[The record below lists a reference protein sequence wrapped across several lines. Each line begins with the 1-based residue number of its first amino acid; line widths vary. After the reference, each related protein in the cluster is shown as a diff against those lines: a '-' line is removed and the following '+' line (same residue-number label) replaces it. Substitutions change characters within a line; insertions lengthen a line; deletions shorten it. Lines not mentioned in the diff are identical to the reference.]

1 MPAPRLFTII
11 PCAGSSTR
19 LGFDKILTPLKN
31 LSSLDL
37 VLLSL
42 KEAAKP
48 FKTIIPVAPGREEEF
63 IKKIHFPATII
74 QGGAC
79 RAQSI
84 KNALLEIEK
93 DNPKPNDL
101 ILIHDGARPFVE
113 SATIK
118 KTIAAALENGA
129 AISALPVKDTI
140 KEATKDCQFIAKTPP
155 RQLLFAATTPQ
166 IFSFEILE
174 KAYATKKDLSSF
186 TDDAQLIETELPEVK
201 IKIVPDTPKNF
212 KITTQEDWDFALWLI
227 SHAR

>member
-1 MPAPRLFTII
+1 MKLLSNKYYI
-11 PCAGSSTR
+11 
-19 LGFDKILTPLKN
+19 PLKAIIESNPVLKKENQN
-31 LSSLDL
+31 LEIS
-37 VLLSL
+37 
-42 KEAAKP
+42 
-48 FKTIIPVAPGREEEF
+48 EEKDFEL
-63 IKKIHFPATII
+63 AII
-74 QGGAC
+74 QSK
-79 RAQSI
+79 QQE
-84 KNALLEIEK
+84 LLEIEK

-118 KTIAAALENGA
+118 KTINAALETGA